1 MVNEE
6 TGELSLATSENADVE
21 RQLHRTIAKVEGDI
35 ERLAFNT
42 AIASLIAVV
51 NAATGPG
58 LSKSQAERFARVLS
72 PFAPHM
78 AEELWSRLGM
88 PGTIALAAWPTYD
101 PAQLKDA
108 NIEVPVQIAGKVR
121 HRITV
126 PSDLSAAELEAI
138 ALADDKVKELLV
150 GKTVRKVVVI
160 PNKLVNIVAN

>member
-1 MVNEE
+1 
-6 TGELSLATSENADVE
+6 
-21 RQLHRTIAKVEGDI
+21 EGDV

-58 LSKSQAERFARVLS
+58 LTKSQAERFARVLA
-72 PFAPHM
+72 PFAPHL

-88 PGTIALAAWPTYD
+88 PGTISLAAWPAYD

-108 NIEVPVQIAGKVR
+108 SVEIPVQIAGKVR

-126 PSDLSAAELEAI
+126 PADLSATELEAL

-160 PNKLVNIVAN
+160 PNKLVNIVAT